1 MKITYLLLALCIS
14 LISFAQ
20 KKATTNIE
28 NNEIAAKWKNIPAKK
43 STTKNPDDGYPSVKI
58 VTPGTKIPTIGE
70 LRRKTLDLLSSH
82 PVHTSKRVTNF
93 SNFSNTG
100 TEAWDCEMWQ
110 QSKEKPAYDEVLS
123 FHFYIGED
131 YYSGKVSQ
139 RIALVG
145 KKLVHKKTGKVMKQ

>member
-1 MKITYLLLALCIS
+1 MKTPILFLILCIS
-14 LISFAQ
+14 SISIAQ
-20 KKATTNIE
+20 NKDVINNNID
-28 NNEIAAKWKNIPAKK
+28 AKWKNIPAKK

-70 LRRKTLDLLSSH
+70 LKRKTLDLFSSH

-110 QSKEKPAYDEVLS
+110 QSKVKPAYDEVLS

-145 KKLVHKKTGKVMKQ
+145 KKMVHRKTGKIMKQ